1 MAVVFSNNAA
11 STLQSGINSSA
22 TSITLLSGANFP
34 SLSGSDYTYVTLEDV
49 NGHREIVKA
58 TARSGNTLTIVR
70 AQDGTSARAYIAG
83 DKCELRLTAAL
94 LNEVAQQAD
103 TDTNTTYTA
112 GTGLS
117 LTGTQFANTAPDQTV
132 SLTGAGAATIT
143 GTYPNFTITTTDT
156 NTTYSIQDGQLS
168 QNNFTNADHT
178 KLNAIEANATADQ
191 TDAEIKTAYE
201 NNTDTNE
208 FSDAEKTK
216 LAGIEANATAD
227 QTDAEIRAA
236 VEAATDS
243 NVFTDADHTKLNS
256 LETGATADQ
265 TDAEIRAAVE
275 AATDSNVFT
284 DADHTKLNSL
294 ETGATADQTDA
305 EIRAAVEAATDSNVF
320 TDADH
325 TKLNGIA
332 NNANNYVLPF
342 TDNSSNW
349 NVAFGWGNHGAAGY
363 LTSHQSLSGL
373 ASESYVN
380 TQVSNLVDS
389 APGTLNTLNELAA
402 ALGDNANFSTTVT
415 NSLASK
421 LPLAGGTLTG
431 DLTVNSTGFIKLPV
445 GTTAQRSS
453 SPAKGMIRF
462 NSTTGKLEQYST
474 AWSDVGSAADFR
486 LNTFTGNGSTTAYTL
501 TTNPVEDNTLV
512 YIDGVYQNKSSYSI
526 VNNIL
531 TFSAAPPNGT
541 AIEITAATAAPVEA
555 STEFKLSQ
563 FSGNGSATTFT
574 LSAQTPEN
582 NTNVY
587 IDGVY
592 QSKSNYSVSGTT
604 LTFTTAPPAGTS
616 IEVMAAHAVV
626 VSVSVPDDGSVTNA
640 KLDSVLAQRIV
651 DLEDE
656 ILLNLGV

>member
-1 MAVVFSNNAA
+1 M
-11 STLQSGINSSA
+11 
-22 TSITLLSGANFP
+22 
-34 SLSGSDYTYVTLEDV
+34 
-49 NGHREIVKA
+49 
-58 TARSGNTLTIVR
+58 
-70 AQDGTSARAYIAG
+70 
-83 DKCELRLTAAL
+83 
-94 LNEVAQQAD
+94 
-103 TDTNTTYTA
+103 
-112 GTGLS
+112 
-117 LTGTQFANTAPDQTV
+117 
-132 SLTGAGAATIT
+132 
-143 GTYPNFTITTTDT
+143 
-156 NTTYSIQDGQLS
+156 
-168 QNNFTNADHT
+168 
-178 KLNAIEANATADQ
+178 
-191 TDAEIKTAYE
+191 
-201 NNTDTNE
+201 
-208 FSDAEKTK
+208 
-216 LAGIEANATAD
+216 
-227 QTDAEIRAA
+227 
-236 VEAATDS
+236 
-243 NVFTDADHTKLNS
+243 
-256 LETGATADQ
+256 
-265 TDAEIRAAVE
+265 
-275 AATDSNVFT
+275 
-284 DADHTKLNSL
+284 
-294 ETGATADQTDA
+294 
-305 EIRAAVEAATDSNVF
+305 
-320 TDADH
+320 
-325 TKLNGIA
+325 
-332 NNANNYVLPF
+332 LPF

-402 ALGDNANFSTTVT
+402 ALGDDASFSTTVT
-415 NSLASK
+415 NSIAAK

-431 DLTVNSTGFIKLPV
+431 NLTVNSTGFIKLPV

-462 NSTTGKLEQYST
+462 NSTTDKLEQYST

-604 LTFTTAPPAGTS
+604 LTFATAPPAGTS

-640 KLDSVLAQRIV
+640 KLDTLLAARIT

>member
-11 STLQSGINSSA
+11 STIQSGINSSA
-22 TSITLLSGANFP
+22 TSVTLLSGANFP

-132 SLTGAGAATIT
+132 SLTGAGAATVT
-143 GTYPNFTITTTDT
+143 GTYPSFTITATDT
-156 NTTYSIQDGQLS
+156 NTTYSIQDGELS
-168 QNNFTNADHT
+168 QNNFTNADHS

-201 NNTDTNE
+201 NNADTNE

-216 LAGIEANATAD
+216 LAGLEAN
-227 QTDAEIRAA
+227 
-236 VEAATDS
+236 
-243 NVFTDADHTKLNS
+243 
-256 LETGATADQ
+256 ATADQ

-486 LNTFTGNGSTTAYTL
+486 LNTFTGNGSATAYTL

-526 VNNIL
+526 VGNVL
-531 TFSAAPPNGT
+531 TFSAAPPSGT

-563 FSGNGSATTFT
+563 FTGNGSTTTFT

-604 LTFTTAPPAGTS
+604 LTFTTAPPTGTS

-626 VSVSVPDDGSVTNA
+626 VSVSIPDDGSVTNA

-656 ILLNLGV
+656 NLLNLGV

>member
-11 STLQSGINSSA
+11 STLQSGITSSA
-22 TSITLLSGANFP
+22 TSATLLSGASFP

-49 NGHREIVKA
+49 NGQREIVKA

-70 AQDGTSARAYIAG
+70 AQDGTSARAFIAG
-83 DKCELRLTAAL
+83 DKCELRLTAVL

-178 KLNAIEANATADQ
+178 KLN
-191 TDAEIKTAYE
+191 
-201 NNTDTNE
+201 
-208 FSDAEKTK
+208 
-216 LAGIEANATAD
+216 
-227 QTDAEIRAA
+227 
-236 VEAATDS
+236 
-243 NVFTDADHTKLNS
+243 
-256 LETGATADQ
+256 
-265 TDAEIRAAVE
+265 
-275 AATDSNVFT
+275 
-284 DADHTKLNSL
+284 
-294 ETGATADQTDA
+294 
-305 EIRAAVEAATDSNVF
+305 
-320 TDADH
+320 
-325 TKLNGIA
+325 GIA

-402 ALGDNANFSTTVT
+402 ALGDDASFSTTVT
-415 NSLASK
+415 NSIAAK

-431 DLTVNSTGFIKLPV
+431 NLTVNSTGFIKLPV

-462 NSTTGKLEQYST
+462 NSTTDKLEQYST

-604 LTFTTAPPAGTS
+604 LTFATAPPAGTS

-640 KLDSVLAQRIV
+640 KLDTLLAARIT

>member
-216 LAGIEANATAD
+216 LAGIEAN
-227 QTDAEIRAA
+227 
-236 VEAATDS
+236 
-243 NVFTDADHTKLNS
+243 
-256 LETGATADQ
+256 
-265 TDAEIRAAVE
+265 
-275 AATDSNVFT
+275 
-284 DADHTKLNSL
+284 
-294 ETGATADQTDA
+294 ATADQTDA

>member
-58 TARSGNTLTIVR
+58 TARSGNTLTVVR

-191 TDAEIKTAYE
+191 TDAEI
-201 NNTDTNE
+201 
-208 FSDAEKTK
+208 
-216 LAGIEANATAD
+216 
-227 QTDAEIRAA
+227 RAA

-275 AATDSNVFT
+275 AATN
-284 DADHTKLNSL
+284 
-294 ETGATADQTDA
+294 
-305 EIRAAVEAATDSNVF
+305 SNVF

-486 LNTFTGNGSTTAYTL
+486 LNTFTGNGSATAYTL

-626 VSVSVPDDGSVTNA
+626 VSVSIPDDGSVTNA

>member
-11 STLQSGINSSA
+11 STLQSGITSSA
-22 TSITLLSGANFP
+22 TSATLLSGASFP

-49 NGHREIVKA
+49 NGQREIVKA

-70 AQDGTSARAYIAG
+70 AQDGTSARAFIAG
-83 DKCELRLTAAL
+83 DKCELRLTAVL

-178 KLNAIEANATADQ
+178 KLNAIEAN
-191 TDAEIKTAYE
+191 
-201 NNTDTNE
+201 
-208 FSDAEKTK
+208 
-216 LAGIEANATAD
+216 
-227 QTDAEIRAA
+227 
-236 VEAATDS
+236 
-243 NVFTDADHTKLNS
+243 
-256 LETGATADQ
+256 
-265 TDAEIRAAVE
+265 
-275 AATDSNVFT
+275 
-284 DADHTKLNSL
+284 
-294 ETGATADQTDA
+294 ATADQTDA

-402 ALGDNANFSTTVT
+402 ALGDDASFSTTVT
-415 NSLASK
+415 NSIAAK

-431 DLTVNSTGFIKLPV
+431 NLTVNSTGFIKLPV

-462 NSTTGKLEQYST
+462 NSTTDKLEQYST
-474 AWSDVGSAADFR
+474 AWVDVGSAADLK
-486 LNTFTGNGSTTAYTL
+486 LNSFTGNGSTTAYTL
-501 TTNPVEDNTLV
+501 SSSPAEENTLV
-512 YIDGVYQNKSSYSI
+512 YIDGVYQNKTGYAI
-526 VNNIL
+526 VDNVL
-531 TFSAAPPNGT
+531 TFSEAPAT
-541 AIEITAATAAPVEA
+541 SAAIEITAATIAPVEA
-555 STEFKLSQ
+555 STEFKLNQ
-563 FSGNGSATTFT
+563 FTGNGSTTAFT
-574 LSAQTPEN
+574 LSAQSPEN

-587 IDGVY
+587 ISGVY

-604 LTFTTAPPAGTS
+604 LTFSTAPPNGAA

-626 VSVSVPDDGSVTNA
+626 VSVSTPDDNTVTTAKIADGSITSAKLGAGVGGAFNDFAIKTGAYTAVTRDQLIVNSSSAVTITLPASPSAGNVVFIKNAGTGTVTVGRNGSNINSTADDGS
-640 KLDSVLAQRIV
+640 LAADAGATLVYV
-651 DLEDE
+651 DATIGWKEL
-656 ILLNLGV
+656 